1 MAQDFVRYSA
11 QATNSA
17 GTIFTAN
24 SNDAV
29 IGIRIAN
36 IVASA
41 ITVDVWVSV
50 TGSTDRY
57 IVKGLS
63 IPPSSSVELVTGGA
77 KFVMQNTDVLK
88 VESDTATSADVY
100 VSVVD
105 SISAQVTNMDSLY
118 TTTYIGNKPGAQ
130 DVYTHAQVLENQNVV
145 IESAVLA
152 GPVTIVNAFTV
163 TGTLVIL

>member
-17 GTIFTAN
+17 TSIFTAS

-29 IGIRIAN
+29 IGIRVTNTTAG
-36 IVASA
+36 A
-41 ITVDVWVSV
+41 ITIDVFV
-50 TGSTDRY
+50 TITGPTNRY
-57 IVKGLS
+57 IAKGLS

-100 VSVVD
+100 VSVVE
-105 SISAQVTNMDSLY
+105 SISA
-118 TTTYIGNKPGAQ
+118 
-130 DVYTHAQVLENQNVV
+130 
-145 IESAVLA
+145 
-152 GPVTIVNAFTV
+152 
-163 TGTLVIL
+163 

>member
-17 GTIFTAN
+17 STIFTAN

-29 IGIRIAN
+29 IGIRVPNTTAG
-36 IVASA
+36 A
-41 ITVDVWVSV
+41 ITIDVFV
-50 TGSTDRY
+50 TITGPTNRY
-57 IVKGLS
+57 IAKGLS

-77 KFVMQNTDVLK
+77 KFVMQSTDILK

-105 SISAQVTNMDSLY
+105 SISA
-118 TTTYIGNKPGAQ
+118 
-130 DVYTHAQVLENQNVV
+130 
-145 IESAVLA
+145 
-152 GPVTIVNAFTV
+152 
-163 TGTLVIL
+163 

>member
-17 GTIFTAN
+17 ATIFTAD

-29 IGIRIAN
+29 IGVRIAN
-36 IVASA
+36 ILTSA
-41 ITVDVWVSV
+41 ITVSVWVSV
-50 TGSTDRY
+50 TGSTVRY
-57 IVKGLS
+57 IAKDLS

-77 KFVMQNTDVLK
+77 KFVMQNTDLLR

-105 SISAQVTNMDSLY
+105 SISA
-118 TTTYIGNKPGAQ
+118 
-130 DVYTHAQVLENQNVV
+130 
-145 IESAVLA
+145 
-152 GPVTIVNAFTV
+152 
-163 TGTLVIL
+163 

>member
-17 GTIFTAN
+17 STIFTAN

-41 ITVDVWVSV
+41 ITVDVWLSV

-57 IVKGLS
+57 IAKGLS

-77 KFVMQNTDVLK
+77 KFVMQNTDVLN

-163 TGTLVIL
+163 TGTLVII

>member
-17 GTIFTAN
+17 STIFTAN

-29 IGIRIAN
+29 IGIRVTNTTAG
-36 IVASA
+36 A
-41 ITVDVWVSV
+41 ITIDVFV
-50 TGSTDRY
+50 TITGPTNRY
-57 IVKGLS
+57 IAKGLS

-77 KFVMQNTDVLK
+77 KFVMQNTDILK

-105 SISAQVTNMDSLY
+105 SISA
-118 TTTYIGNKPGAQ
+118 
-130 DVYTHAQVLENQNVV
+130 
-145 IESAVLA
+145 
-152 GPVTIVNAFTV
+152 
-163 TGTLVIL
+163 